1 MRLLAGAF
9 LALLTLAPPGAAQA
23 LRVVAVADFVDET
36 VDGYQIGA
44 VRLSAELQA
53 YLAAQGRDRL
63 RVVAVDEVR
72 AAMRARG
79 YAPADLVS
87 PTKAAEIAQAVGADW
102 LITGRWVYLDLDRER
117 QAGVRVPALAQAV
130 IEIRVL
136 QASTRRTLLSDTF
149 SGIGFGLTNA
159 FLLRQAARVALQRA
173 AARISNL

>member
-1 MRLLAGAF
+1 MRLLAGAV
-9 LALLTLAPPGAAQA
+9 LALLTLAPSGAAQA

-44 VRLSAELQA
+44 VRLSADLQA
-53 YLAAQGRDRL
+53 YLATQGHDRL
-63 RVVAVDEVR
+63 RVAAVDEVR

-79 YAPADLVS
+79 YVPADLVS
-87 PTKAAEIAQAVGADW
+87 PTKSAEIAQAVGSDW

-117 QAGVRVPALAQAV
+117 QAGVRVPALARAA

-136 QASTRRTLLSDTF
+136 QASTHRTLLNDTF
-149 SGIGFGLTNA
+149 SGTGIGLTNF

>member
-1 MRLLAGAF
+1 MRLLAGAV

-44 VRLSAELQA
+44 VRLSADLQA

-72 AAMRARG
+72 AAIRARG

-136 QASTRRTLLSDTF
+136 QASTRRTLLNDTF

>member
-1 MRLLAGAF
+1 MARPPDRSISPATRRLPSSSRSPTQTA
-9 LALLTLAPPGAAQA
+9 APAA
-23 LRVVAVADFVDET
+23 FVDET

-72 AAMRARG
+72 AAMRARE

-117 QAGVRVPALAQAV
+117 QAGGGGAGGARGRGARRVP
-130 IEIRVL
+130 E
-136 QASTRRTLLSDTF
+136 S
-149 SGIGFGLTNA
+149 
-159 FLLRQAARVALQRA
+159 
-173 AARISNL
+173 